1 MEAIISKELLSEI
14 LDKKVVVDDI
24 SNIELKENTIT
35 FIEDYWDEDEGS
47 GFYRNHTIN
56 IYELAHKCKEWAL
69 NQEIDKS
76 PKENIFKFK
85 VLYKMDIETYKHP
98 IEDGYSSMINPLK
111 YGNSVNLNTFG
122 ICLNSYDS
130 TIVNNTFES
139 LVFYAP
145 TEPEA
150 IFKACQWILNQKD
163 SHAN

>member
-1 MEAIISKELLSEI
+1 MELIISKELLGEI
-14 LDKKVVVDDI
+14 LKETVDAIKVQDNEIIYAFRVSSCDMA
-24 SNIELKENTIT
+24 SHK
-35 FIEDYWDEDEGS
+35 YMHDEGS
-47 GFYRNHTIN
+47 IN
-56 IYELAHKCKEWAL
+56 IYELAYKCKVWAL

-150 IFKACQWILNQKD
+150 IFKACQWILNQKY
-163 SHAN
+163 SHAH

>member
-1 MEAIISKELLSEI
+1 MEAIISKELLSEV

-69 NQEIDKS
+69 SKGYILMSKPRTSSSFATCEFCKNGKCD
-76 PKENIFKFK
+76 
-85 VLYKMDIETYKHP
+85 Y
-98 IEDGYSSMINPLK
+98 EDDLWND
-111 YGNSVNLNTFG
+111 FRA
-122 ICLNSYDS
+122 D
-130 TIVNNTFES
+130 
-139 LVFYAP
+139 

-150 IFKACQWILNQKD
+150 IFKACQWILNNKE
-163 SHAN
+163 S

>member
-14 LDKKVVVDDI
+14 LDKKAVVDDI

-69 NQEIDKS
+69 SKGYILMSKPRTSSSFATCVFCKNGKCD
-76 PKENIFKFK
+76 
-85 VLYKMDIETYKHP
+85 Y
-98 IEDGYSSMINPLK
+98 EDDLWNDFRAG
-111 YGNSVNLNTFG
+111 
-122 ICLNSYDS
+122 
-130 TIVNNTFES
+130 
-139 LVFYAP
+139 

-150 IFKACQWILNQKD
+150 IFKACEWILNQKD
-163 SHAN
+163 SHAH